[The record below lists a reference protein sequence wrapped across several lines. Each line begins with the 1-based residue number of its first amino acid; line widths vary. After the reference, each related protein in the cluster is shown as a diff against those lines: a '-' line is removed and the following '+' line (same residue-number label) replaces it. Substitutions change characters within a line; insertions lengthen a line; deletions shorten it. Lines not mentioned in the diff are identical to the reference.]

1 MCPDCGHD
9 LMIDHVENGKYIYI
23 CANPKCKSY
32 RKAISLTGEE
42 YQASILPKGNKKEKE

>member
-1 MCPDCGHD
+1 
-9 LMIDHVENGKYIYI
+9 MIDHVENGKYIYI